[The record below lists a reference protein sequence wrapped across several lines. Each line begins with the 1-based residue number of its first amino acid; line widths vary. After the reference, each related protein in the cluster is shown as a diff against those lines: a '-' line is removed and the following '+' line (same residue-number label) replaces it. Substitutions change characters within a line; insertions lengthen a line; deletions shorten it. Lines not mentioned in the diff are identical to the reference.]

1 MNTKLALSHV
11 TLLAGAFVAALTL
24 TTTVPH
30 DFAFFSGGYRLDVF
44 VNSAASA
51 ATLGAIVAVVIATVV
66 SRTRSAG
73 AAAGFGIVLLAVV
86 SLVQPAGQLQLRA
99 LAAGLIL
106 GGVVALTGMRERR
119 TLQCALVVGVVS
131 ATAMAGPLESEGI
144 SARYADYLEPDAP
157 QTYLLV
163 ALGVFAVLLAVSA
176 WARAFEGQP
185 APVDE
190 KRRVLLVGVVIPV
203 AGLMLYWLFQRSVA
217 SLGTG
222 DAMQNRW
229 LLGLAVIPLLVGA
242 AFALPTATGAVVLA
256 ALAYLGAGSSTGSFE
271 MSTALVF
278 VALLLVGTVAGW
290 RWRSPMIGFALLA
303 VVAATGLFTDPP
315 LDWINLG
322 ANAFVLPFAVG
333 LLYTSLLPTIAPAAT
348 MSVTTPIAVS
358 IPIVAEFGW
367 TAYTPL
373 TTIEPTFSPTAWT
386 WTSTAVSV
394 GSVLAAGAAFAV
406 LQRRSGNSP
415 TNLKG

>member
-1 MNTKLALSHV
+1 MNGKRALAHV

-24 TTTVPH
+24 TTTVSH
-30 DFAFFSGGYRLDVF
+30 NFAFFSGGDRLDVF
-44 VNSAASA
+44 FDSAASG

-66 SRTRSAG
+66 SRTRSSG
-73 AAAGFGIVLLAVV
+73 AAAGFGIVLLGVV
-86 SLVQPAGQLQLRA
+86 SLLQPAGELQLRA

-106 GGVVALTGMRERR
+106 GGVAALTGIRERR

-131 ATAMAGPLESEGI
+131 GAVMAGPLESEGM
-144 SARYADYLEPDAP
+144 SRRYADYLEPAAP
-157 QTYLLV
+157 QTYLTV

-176 WARAFEGQP
+176 WMKAFEKE
-185 APVDE
+185 PVSVDN
-190 KRRVLLVGVVIPV
+190 KSRVLLVGIVIPV
-203 AGLMLYWLFQRSVA
+203 AGLVLYWLFQRSVW

-222 DAMQNRW
+222 EAMQNRW
-229 LLGLAVIPLLVGA
+229 LLGLVVIPLLVGA
-242 AFALPTATGAVVLA
+242 AFALPAASGAVVLA
-256 ALAYLGAGSSTGSFE
+256 ALAYLGAGSTGSFE

-278 VALLLVGTVAGW
+278 VALLVAGSVVGW
-290 RWRSPMIGFALLA
+290 RWRSPMTGFALLA

-315 LDWINLG
+315 LDWINMG
-322 ANAFVLPFAVG
+322 ANVFVLPFAVG
-333 LLYTSLLPTIAPAAT
+333 LLYASLLPTDAPAAT

-373 TTIEPTFSPTAWT
+373 STIEPKFSPTTWM

-394 GSVLAAGAAFAV
+394 GSVLAAGAAFVV
-406 LQRRSGNSP
+406 LRHTRRGSYEAPSG
-415 TNLKG
+415 

>member
-24 TTTVPH
+24 TTTVSH
-30 DFAFFSGGYRLDVF
+30 NFAFVSGGDRLDVF
-44 VNSAASA
+44 VDSAASA

-66 SRTRSAG
+66 SRTRIAG
-73 AAAGFGIVLLAVV
+73 AAAGFGVVLLAIV
-86 SLVQPAGQLQLRA
+86 SLVGPAGVLQLRA

-106 GGVVALTGMRERR
+106 GGVAALTGMRERR

-131 ATAMAGPLESEGI
+131 ATAMAGPLESEGVP
-144 SARYADYLEPDAP
+144 ARYADYFEPDAP

-176 WARAFEGQP
+176 WARAFDGQP

-190 KRRVLLVGVVIPV
+190 KRRVLLVGIVIPV

-242 AFALPTATGAVVLA
+242 AFALPAATGAVVLA
-256 ALAYLGAGSSTGSFE
+256 ALAYLGAGSTGSFE

-278 VALLLVGTVAGW
+278 VALLLAGTVVGW

-303 VVAATGLFTDPP
+303 LVAATGLFTDPP
-315 LDWINLG
+315 LDWMNLG
-322 ANAFVLPFAVG
+322 ANTFVLPFAVG
-333 LLYTSLLPTIAPAAT
+333 LLYASLLPTAAPAAT

-394 GSVLAAGAAFAV
+394 VSVLAAGAAFV
-406 LQRRSGNSP
+406 ILR
-415 TNLKG
+415 KGRGVGSDV

>member
-24 TTTVPH
+24 TTTVSH
-30 DFAFFSGGYRLDVF
+30 NFAFVSGGDRLDVF
-44 VNSAASA
+44 VDSAASA

-66 SRTRSAG
+66 SRTRIAG
-73 AAAGFGIVLLAVV
+73 AAAGFGVVLLAIV
-86 SLVQPAGQLQLRA
+86 SLVEPAGVLQLRA

-131 ATAMAGPLESEGI
+131 ATAMAGPLESEGM
-144 SARYADYLEPDAP
+144 SRRYADYFEPDAP
-157 QTYLLV
+157 QAYLLV

-176 WARAFEGQP
+176 WARAFDGQP
-185 APVDE
+185 ATVDN
-190 KRRVLLVGVVIPV
+190 KGRILLVGIAIPA
-203 AGLMLYWLFQRSVA
+203 AGLVLYWLFQRSVWT
-217 SLGTG
+217 LGTG

-229 LLGLAVIPLLVGA
+229 LFGLAVIPLLVGA
-242 AFALPTATGAVVLA
+242 AFALPAATGAVVLA
-256 ALAYLGAGSSTGSFE
+256 ALAYLAAGSTGSFE

-278 VALLLVGTVAGW
+278 VALLLAGTVVGW

-303 VVAATGLFTDPP
+303 VVATTGLFTDPP
-315 LDWINLG
+315 LDWINMG
-322 ANAFVLPFAVG
+322 ATVFVLPFAVG
-333 LLYTSLLPTIAPAAT
+333 LLYASLLPTAAPVAT
-348 MSVTTPIAVS
+348 MSVTTPIVVS

-373 TTIEPTFSPTAWT
+373 TTIEPEFSPTAWT

-394 GSVLAAGAAFAV
+394 VSVLAAGAAFV
-406 LQRRSGNSP
+406 ILQRRSGNSP